1 MKILLVIPPAPFL
14 IDDKSLPFLGILSIA
29 TVLRSNNIPIELL
42 DLSGMKDYVEVL
54 KNNITNNSYDV
65 IGFTVN
71 TPQLPYV
78 INMLEVI
85 PSHIKKIAGGP
96 HITSCYSAIKHVQN
110 ERLCKN
116 IKDLEDRFDHLFV
129 GDGEISM
136 LEFLS
141 GNITDKV
148 IDADDSDKLFLTN
161 DYLSSHEFV
170 DRSLIDIKSYNFFI
184 DGVKSTSVISQLGC
198 PFNCA
203 FCCGRL
209 SKNLR
214 KIRSKS
220 TSQVIKE
227 IKHLYEVYDYK
238 AFMFYDDELNVNK
251 ALTPFLKELIQLQ
264 KDLDVSF
271 KFRGFVKSELF
282 TDEQAKLMKECGFEW
297 LLCGFESADNK
308 ILTSINKKATI
319 NDNDK
324 MLGLCKKHDIKIKA
338 LMSCGHPGESEKS
351 ILNIQDWLL
360 SRKVDDFDLTII
372 TPYPGSPYFDFS
384 THIENDIWKYTSPY
398 TKDSLYSINID
409 YTKTPHYYKGIPG
422 NYTSYVY
429 TDNIKPEDLSRLRDE
444 VEHNVRKKLY
454 NK

>member
-110 ERLCKN
+110 ERICKN

-141 GNITDKV
+141 GN
-148 IDADDSDKLFLTN
+148 
-161 DYLSSHEFV
+161 
-170 DRSLIDIKSYNFFI
+170 
-184 DGVKSTSVISQLGC
+184 
-198 PFNCA
+198 
-203 FCCGRL
+203 
-209 SKNLR
+209 
-214 KIRSKS
+214 
-220 TSQVIKE
+220 
-227 IKHLYEVYDYK
+227 
-238 AFMFYDDELNVNK
+238 
-251 ALTPFLKELIQLQ
+251 
-264 KDLDVSF
+264 
-271 KFRGFVKSELF
+271 FRGFVKSELF

-398 TKDSLYSINID
+398 TKDSMYSINID